1 MKSAIPRCSLSPST
15 LLMIGATL
23 DLGRVGVWSVQ
34 FRTLDRE
41 KAREAIIELEELN
54 FGTVWI
60 PESGT
65 KDILGV
71 VGDLLDAS
79 KEITVASGILNI
91 WMHEASEVAIAVNEF
106 HTDHPER
113 FLLGLGVSHAS
124 LVEPAG
130 RSYTRPRSMM
140 IEFLDEL
147 DAAETPV
154 LSNDRILAALG
165 PKMLE
170 LARDRSFGAHPYCVP
185 VAHTAVAREV
195 LGDGPILAP
204 ELKVVLVEDAET
216 ARDVARHHLDH
227 YLEMPNYV
235 NNLLLFGF
243 EEDDMAN
250 GGSDRLVDAL
260 VAWGSPDVVI
270 DRIKQHQ
277 AAGADHVCVNV
288 ITQNAG
294 EFPIPEWRAISA
306 ALAS

>member
-1 MKSAIPRCSLSPST
+1 MQL
-15 LLMIGATL
+15 
-23 DLGRVGVWSVQ
+23 
-34 FRTLDRE
+34 RTLDRA
-41 KAREAIIELEELN
+41 KARDAVAELDDLN
-54 FGTVWI
+54 FETVWI

-65 KDILGV
+65 KEILGV
-71 VGDLLDAS
+71 VGDLLNAS
-79 KEITVASGILNI
+79 SKIAIASGILNI
-91 WMHEASEVAIAVNEF
+91 WMHEASEVASAVHEF
-106 HTDHPER
+106 HNDHPER

-130 RSYTRPRSMM
+130 RDYLRPRSMM
-140 IEFLDEL
+140 IDFLDEL
-147 DAAETPV
+147 DAAPEPV
-154 LSNDRILAALG
+154 LPRDRILAALG

-170 LARDRSFGAHPYCVP
+170 LAKDRSLGAHPYCVP
-185 VAHTAVAREV
+185 VAHTAVAREA
-195 LGDGPILAP
+195 LGVGPILAP
-204 ELKVVLVEDAET
+204 ELKAVLIEDAAT

-235 NNLLLFGF
+235 NNLLRFGF
-243 EEDDMAN
+243 EQDDMLH

-288 ITQNAG
+288 ITESAT
-294 EFPIPEWRAISA
+294 EFPIDEWRAISA